1 MASTNPHCLACDRY
15 FSSQTAL
22 DSHRYNSKKHN
33 PENTCHSCYRS
44 FQTRNGLEGHR
55 GYNMVDC
62 DLRPERGKVYCG
74 VCDILFRHSASLV
87 EHMRSENHQLMV
99 ERLGPRARIQ
109 CIETTAMA
117 AAEAASGI
125 NASEEVPTPGTI
137 ERGEYLYRDRDCIPC
152 ARKFPSKEAF
162 TEHVIMNELHNP
174 QRICAQCF
182 RKFRDVQ
189 NLWKHFRGC
198 FHPPIHTRIQCD
210 PCQSIFN
217 TKGDLDKHL
226 DEDDHRDVM
235 ELWCD
240 VCQLLFVS
248 SHALNQHYISEFHKK
263 WVGYCTDHKKGPN
276 ADLKIPTEHQQHG
289 NCEVCRTMVEKL
301 KDHRREHGNCEAC
314 RTMFEKLEQHLRK
327 HNKPNAVVCKSEE
340 NHLGIVQQDGSQEK
354 LSSAKAD
361 FEFPFNGPSMNFS
374 LGAAEQDA
382 LRKELSSSARAA
394 VENAFKGTMFE
405 FSANSPL
412 ASGSRNP
419 LPLTQTQTK
428 SHEQPPTPKATYSPL
443 FVKKPVTV
451 PSIAPQLAPPPL
463 PAPPTVST
471 NNEQPKAMPDYNK
484 MVEAQLAIRRHVSE
498 VSESTRIP
506 PPTNR
511 GKIVN
516 KERINLLPPPVVTQ
530 RMVGDTLIISKGR
543 LSLPDIYPPPE
554 EQSKIQNSTS
564 TQEMA
569 ENTKPQ
575 LAVAGHGKKLSPEAP
590 EFIMGVKAPPNT
602 PATSNAKPVFA
613 TNASTI
619 CNAGDNKPQR
629 MPSVPLFTPAAA
641 RARTERV
648 ERIRAE
654 RAKRPISVVGF
665 GEEMSGA
672 VQTMSRTATPEH
684 TAVNKPIVSKAVP
697 QEIQVPSK
705 IVGSKPKPT
714 RTDKQNS
721 NSEVPESPITPKF
734 GLCIGAVERYP
745 SPPINSKLLAK
756 SSTPQATAVS
766 TSIPTIPSVA
776 PEIPSNRFGGFDNNP
791 VQLFESAFSGLP
803 RALDK
808 FNDKDFGR
816 DEFIP
821 RCNAT
826 RVYDK
831 FKVPRDGSTKNR
843 DKSDIPTSSGPEHNS
858 ASSTMFA
865 QTGPTKQQMESVE
878 DPQKDGPELSM
889 KSGNQCEVTVP
900 KVEPHVEIVL
910 DKEEMIFPPLSY
922 SSPVPGLVRVQRVYQ
937 NRLAATKRV
946 DSKQLSVFHALQEIS
961 LDVSKEIVA
970 GEKTGQGELTNTS
983 GPVNKETNTEEKE
996 ATYAKEIS
1004 DTKEVNSTNTKD
1016 SSDRVPSPT
1025 NEYGLS
1031 PESLAA
1037 LREFET
1043 QQAKELKAFNAKL
1056 EADQAA
1062 AEAMLT
1068 KLCSLPRRID
1078 LSRIPKPCT
1087 ELLLQVPDF
1096 DWMCTSCRLI
1106 FPTEVSLRSHYEDQ
1120 DHDWSV
1126 WCAKCDTIF
1135 DNKGKLQKH
1144 KCETYVDERVWGFS
1158 KGFRA

>member
-1 MASTNPHCLACDRY
+1 
-15 FSSQTAL
+15 
-22 DSHRYNSKKHN
+22 
-33 PENTCHSCYRS
+33 
-44 FQTRNGLEGHR
+44 
-55 GYNMVDC
+55 MVDC

-74 VCDILFRHSASLV
+74 VCDILFGHSTSLV
-87 EHMRSENHQLMV
+87 VHMRSENHQLMV
-99 ERLGPRARIQ
+99 ERLGPGARIQ

-117 AAEAASGI
+117 AAGI
-125 NASEEVPTPGTI
+125 NASEEVEPTPGTI

-152 ARKFPSKEAF
+152 ARKFPTKEAF

-198 FHPPIHTRIQCD
+198 FHPPIHPRIQCD
-210 PCQSIFN
+210 PCQAIFN

-263 WVGYCTDHKKGPN
+263 RVEYCTDHKKGPN
-276 ADLKIPTEHQQHG
+276 VDLKIPAEHQQRG
-289 NCEVCRTMVEKL
+289 NCEVCRAMFEKL
-301 KDHRREHGNCEAC
+301 KEHRREHGNCEVC
-314 RTMFEKLEQHLRK
+314 RAMFEYLEQHLRE
-327 HNKPNAVVCKSEE
+327 HNKPSAVVCTSGE
-340 NHLGIVQQDGSQEK
+340 NHVGVLQQDGSQK
-354 LSSAKAD
+354 KPSSAKVD
-361 FEFPFNGPSMNFS
+361 FEFSFNGPSMNFS
-374 LGAAEQDA
+374 LGAVEQDA
-382 LRKELSSSARAA
+382 LREELSSSARAA

-405 FSANSPL
+405 FGNKTPL
-412 ASGSRNP
+412 ASGSLNP
-419 LPLTQTQTK
+419 PTLTQTQTK
-428 SHEQPPTPKATYSPL
+428 TYEQSPTPKATHPPL
-443 FVKKPVTV
+443 FVKQPVMV
-451 PSIAPQLAPPPL
+451 PPVAPQLAPPPL

-484 MVEAQLAIRRHVSE
+484 MVEARLAIRRQMSE
-498 VSESTRIP
+498 VSKTTGIP

-511 GKIVN
+511 GRVVN
-516 KERINLLPPPVVTQ
+516 KERTNLLPPPVVTQ

-564 TQEMA
+564 AQEMV

-575 LAVAGHGKKLSPEAP
+575 TAVAGHGKKLSPEAP
-590 EFIMGVKAPPNT
+590 EFIMGAKAPPNT
-602 PATSNAKPVFA
+602 PATSNAKPVLA
-613 TNASTI
+613 TDASTI
-619 CNAGDNKPQR
+619 SNAVDNKPQR
-629 MPSVPLFTPAAA
+629 MPNVPLFTPTAA

-672 VQTMSRTATPEH
+672 VQRSVSRAATPEV

-705 IVGSKPKPT
+705 VVGSKPEPT
-714 RTDKQNS
+714 QTDKQNS
-721 NSEVPESPITPKF
+721 NSEVPESPIPPKF
-734 GLCIGAVERYP
+734 GPCIGTVERYP

-766 TSIPTIPSVA
+766 TSIPTIPSIV
-776 PEIPSNRFGGFDNNP
+776 PEITSNRFGGFDNNP
-791 VQLFESAFSGLP
+791 IQPFERAFSGLP
-803 RALDK
+803 RALVK

-843 DKSDIPTSSGPEHNS
+843 DKSDIPTSSGPEHSS
-858 ASSTMFA
+858 ASNTMSA
-865 QTGPTKQQMESVE
+865 QTGPVKQQKESVE
-878 DPQKDGPELSM
+878 DAQKDVPELSM
-889 KSGNQCEVTVP
+889 KSANQCEITAP
-900 KVEPHVEIVL
+900 KAELHVEIVP
-910 DKEEMIFPPLSY
+910 DKEEVILPPLSY
-922 SSPVPGLVRVQRVYQ
+922 SSPVPGLVRVQRAYQ
-937 NRLAATKRV
+937 HRLATTERFN
-946 DSKQLSVFHALQEIS
+946 SKKLSVFHALQEIS
-961 LDVSKEIVA
+961 LDVTKEIAV
-970 GEKTGQGELTNTS
+970 GEKTGQGELTDTKD
-983 GPVNKETNTEEKE
+983 PANKETNAEEKE
-996 ATYAKEIS
+996 ATNAKEIT

-1031 PESLAA
+1031 LESLAA
-1037 LREFET
+1037 LREFEA

-1056 EADQAA
+1056 EADEAA
-1062 AEAMLT
+1062 AEAMLA

-1078 LSRIPKPCT
+1078 LSKIPKPCT
-1087 ELLLQVPDF
+1087 ELLMQVPDF
-1096 DWMCTSCRLI
+1096 DWVCTSCRLI

-1135 DNKGKLQKH
+1135 GNRGKLRKH
-1144 KCETYVDERVWGFS
+1144 KCETYVNERVWGFA